1 MRKLVSLTSSS
12 TLDGVAV
19 FDAAVVGTII
29 KNRDEE
35 VEADFSADL
44 AAKMRCFSAA

>member
-1 MRKLVSLTSSS
+1 MRKLVSHLLL

-29 KNRDEE
+29 KLRDEE
-35 VEADFSADL
+35 VEADFSAHL